1 MLYLYD
7 SNSYDH
13 LIFDRFYDERK
24 PLEPAYHVVPV
35 SKTASTYIKSESDS
49 TELER
54 LLHAPPG

>member
-1 MLYLYD
+1 MVYLYD
-7 SNSYDH
+7 LNSDDH
-13 LIFDRFYDERK
+13 LIFDRFYDKRK

-49 TELER
+49 TEFER